1 MKDFLPYVRRGGAFE
16 GVEDQVSPFGYGR
29 GEGVDA
35 GHGDPEWIC
44 SKEKPRY
51 DQIFQALN
59 PIDGK
64 VTGAGTQLP
73 YMCPTQPRRRDAAS
87 YHFAVHKA
95 LDALLSTTQNCSLI
109 TDLCLQL
116 KDRDDNHSHA
126 QLVDSLFSAT
136 QNCQL
141 ITQFLLSLEA
151 AAVPGGRDSPVVSIH
166 SLADSLDV
174 DASDK
179 HDDESSRSRVQADDG
194 RDDTDADTHTEW
206 DSAPPSHANSAG
218 PLWTTVRFLVL
229 LTLNL
234 VTLMITIEVLF
245 ISLVYVFT
253 GERYLEFYVD
263 RSPSTWLEK
272 AKHVTFG
279 LDQQPVRINS
289 AAELFYRD
297 NVANMLRYIVAKLTS
312 TVPS

>member
-1 MKDFLPYVRRGGAFE
+1 MINVYCITFPGGAFE

-73 YMCPTQPRRRDAAS
+73 YMFPTQPRRRNATS

-95 LDALLSTTQNCSLI
+95 LDALLSTTQNCSHI
-109 TDLCLQL
+109 TDLCLHL
-116 KDRDDNHSHA
+116 KDRDDNHSYT

-151 AAVPGGRDSPVVSIH
+151 AAVPSGCESPVVSIH
-166 SLADSLDV
+166 SVTGSLDG
-174 DASDK
+174 DATDK
-179 HDDESSRSRVQADDG
+179 RGGDNPRYDGEADDSHDDSE
-194 RDDTDADTHTEW
+194 ADTQSE
-206 DSAPPSHANSAG
+206 SGRAPPRPAHRAG
-218 PLWTTVRFLVL
+218 PLWTTVQFLVL
-229 LTLNL
+229 LALNL
-234 VTLMITIEVLF
+234 VTLIITTEILF
-245 ISLVYVFT
+245 VSLVYVFT

-263 RSPSTWLEK
+263 SSPNTWWEK

-279 LDQQPVRINS
+279 LEQQPVRIQS
-289 AAELFYRD
+289 AVELLYRE
-297 NVANMLRYIVAKLTS
+297 NIANMLKYFVAKLTS
-312 TVPS
+312 TLP